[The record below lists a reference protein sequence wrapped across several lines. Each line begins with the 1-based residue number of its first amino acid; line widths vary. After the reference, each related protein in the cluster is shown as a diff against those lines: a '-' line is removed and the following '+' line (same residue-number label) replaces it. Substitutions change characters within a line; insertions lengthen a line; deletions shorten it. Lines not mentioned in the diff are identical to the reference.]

1 MQRWESSRISDS
13 KRLTGVA
20 WLGPIMNEPEK
31 VDADADRMMR
41 VQQGDLQAFEGLVDQ
56 YKRPIFNLVY
66 RMLRDRDEAE
76 DITQKVFIQVYRA
89 SDRYRPTAKFST
101 WIFTIARN
109 LTLNEIRRRSR
120 KPWTDSLDE
129 TMDGEG
135 PAQRLD
141 PPDHRAR
148 PANQELAHQE
158 FLQCLEEAI
167 DQLPENQ
174 RIAVLLCREG
184 DISYEEMAKVMG
196 CSLSAVKSLI
206 FRGRETIKKRAQN
219 YLLTG
224 DWEDA

>member
-158 FLQCLEEAI
+158 FLQCLEQAI

>member
-66 RMLRDRDEAE
+66 RMLRDREEAE

>member
-1 MQRWESSRISDS
+1 VQRWESSRISDS

-158 FLQCLEEAI
+158 FLECLEQAI

>member
-158 FLQCLEEAI
+158 FLECLEQAI

-224 DWEDA
+224 DWEDT

>member
-1 MQRWESSRISDS
+1 
-13 KRLTGVA
+13 
-20 WLGPIMNEPEK
+20 MNEPEK

-129 TMDGEG
+129 TTDGEG
-135 PAQRLD
+135 PTQRLD

-158 FLQCLEEAI
+158 FLECLEQAI

>member
-1 MQRWESSRISDS
+1 VQRWESSRISDS

-20 WLGPIMNEPEK
+20 WLGPIMNESEK

-129 TMDGEG
+129 TTDGEG

-158 FLQCLEEAI
+158 FLQCLEQAI

>member
-1 MQRWESSRISDS
+1 VQRWESSRISDS

-129 TMDGEG
+129 TTDGEG
-135 PAQRLD
+135 PTQRLD

-158 FLQCLEEAI
+158 FLECLEQAI

>member
-129 TMDGEG
+129 TTDDEG
-135 PAQRLD
+135 PTQRLD

-158 FLQCLEEAI
+158 FLECLEQAI

>member
-158 FLQCLEEAI
+158 FLECLEQAI

>member
-1 MQRWESSRISDS
+1 VQRWESSRISDS

>member
-129 TMDGEG
+129 TTDGEG
-135 PAQRLD
+135 PTQRLD

>member
-135 PAQRLD
+135 PAQHLD

>member
-1 MQRWESSRISDS
+1 VQRWESSRISDS

-158 FLQCLEEAI
+158 FLQCLEQAI

>member
-129 TMDGEG
+129 TMDVEG